1 MNPGGPFP
9 PPRRRG
15 TIGAPAM
22 DPVDVVLVDMPQL
35 LHDIIREQ
43 IAAAPGLRVSADLSD
58 AASLDAAVADG
69 QADAVIAGADVL
81 DTAYADGLVT
91 GRPGLTARPTDRE
104 GRDAELGVLR
114 PHRHGRGALPARRLL
129 AVVRSSRAEAE
140 SRC

>member
-1 MNPGGPFP
+1 
-9 PPRRRG
+9 
-15 TIGAPAM
+15 M

-69 QADAVIAGADVL
+69 QADVVIAGADVL
-81 DTAYADGLVT
+81 DTAYVDRLVT
-91 GRPGLTARPTDRE
+91 SRPGLTVLTIDRE
-104 GRDAELGVLR
+104 GRETVLSELR
-114 PHRHGRGALPARRLL
+114 PHRQRLGELSPERLL
-129 AVVRSSRAEAE
+129 DVVRSSRTEAE